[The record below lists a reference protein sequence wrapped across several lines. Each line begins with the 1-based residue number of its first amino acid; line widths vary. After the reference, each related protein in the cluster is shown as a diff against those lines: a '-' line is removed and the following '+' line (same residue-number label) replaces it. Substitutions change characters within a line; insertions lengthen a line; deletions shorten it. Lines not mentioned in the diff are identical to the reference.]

1 MARPLLASLTVEQAA
16 AVLRDV
22 IYLNMQELRRLC
34 DAHGIPYA
42 IHFEQEGRI
51 IRSRDLDRKGI
62 VINRLVRFLK
72 TGAIGPPTLFP
83 ASVVSS
89 AKSRGTPKEDDR
101 VLYGGYRNRDPA
113 TLRLMK
119 SLTNGKFEFGAIAQE
134 VTRACWSKGRAPTY
148 AEFARLWLKA
158 AADHVR
164 PNPEWAFL
172 TDRAEGRAGAD
183 WKRVRT
189 RKAADVLALLKKAGA
204 AR

>member
-1 MARPLLASLTVEQAA
+1 M
-16 AVLRDV
+16 LRD
-22 IYLNMQELRRLC
+22 ITYLNMQELKLLC

-42 IHFEQEGRI
+42 IHFEQAGRI

-62 VINRLVRFLK
+62 VIDRLVHFLK
-72 TGAIGPPTLFP
+72 TGTIRPATLFA

-89 AKSRGTPKEDDR
+89 AKPKGAPKEGDR

-119 SLTNGKFEFGAIAQE
+119 RLTEGKFEFGASAQE

-158 AADHVR
+158 VADHVK

-183 WKRVRT
+183 WTTVRN